1 MSEPPPSPLDTTE
14 SQPLKRQTSN
24 IPCSPAAGSQKA
36 RLISAGVRGKLSGG
50 YACPRSSKMTDKPDS
65 ASRYAVTA
73 PPKPDPTTTASA
85 CSGAGLRG
93 PGPVAISGRLPLEEL
108 ADPRE
113 DVGVGA
119 LAHDRVDVSVAR
131 EDLELGQARRDLAKQ
146 LVAGDVR

>member
-50 YACPRSSKMTDKPDS
+50 YAWPRSSRMTDKPDS

-85 CSGAGLRG
+85 CSGAGSAGLRI
-93 PGPVAISGRLPLEEL
+93 ARSG
-108 ADPRE
+108 DHPRS
-113 DVGVGA
+113 GG
-119 LAHDRVDVSVAR
+119 H
-131 EDLELGQARRDLAKQ
+131 
-146 LVAGDVR
+146 VRPPAA

>member
-50 YACPRSSKMTDKPDS
+50 YACPPSSRMTDKPDS

-85 CSGAGLRG
+85 RSGAAGFRV

-113 DVGVGA
+113 HVRVGA
-119 LAHDRVDVSVAR
+119 LPHD
-131 EDLELGQARRDLAKQ
+131 
-146 LVAGDVR
+146 

>member
-14 SQPLKRQTSN
+14 SQPLKCQTSN

-50 YACPRSSKMTDKPDS
+50 YACPRSSRMTDKPDS
-65 ASRYAVTA
+65 AIRYALTA
-73 PPKPDPTTTASA
+73 PPKPDPITTASA
-85 CSGAGLRG
+85 RSGVAGFRG

-131 EDLELGQARRDLAKQ
+131 QDLELG
-146 LVAGDVR
+146 